1 MLPPAA
7 APLSSGVSR
16 NGALKSNAYASYES
30 LIKDVLRRRLLRMYT
45 LQLVATHFTLSAL
58 LVTSSSGLISFLR
71 PTIVLLSV
79 IVYVAAV
86 LPLFVLLKWNL
97 SQPATQP
104 ARWSFLGFSPPF
116 GSRGGYAIEA
126 LRSSR
131 TQTNL
136 GAYVVSGAILAIG
149 HATALWLYSPETS
162 SAWSPYIIVKVG
174 PRGGPFSTVTRPNER
189 IFALVSLNAI
199 FGLVYAITRTAL
211 RPRRPLP
218 PFETSPFHIGISQR
232 VSTAVKRRLLPALFL
247 GLAASTVEFS
257 IYLFIRRPFFRA
269 VLRLVGAQSSLR
281 PLLIPSFATPFLS
294 QSPGLATQ
302 LSSLAAASAVIWELA
317 YVLWDTYS
325 SQPANVSAYAKGQ
338 VRCLIGGL
346 AARRGNV
353 GTPSPTAVQE
363 YYSYFAFAE
372 LAHLSNVDEVWRRA
386 LWKDVGDVPSGALA
400 DGVNNA
406 ALIASLP
413 LSRKSAWANI
423 ATECLSVLESEREL
437 VVRRGKPV
445 APAGSASAVVTTPS
459 AKPRISSTGAKHDV
473 LVPDQTV
480 VRAPAPTL
488 WEKLISAC
496 SISPTASST
505 APAAPPRPSN
515 TSAGSST
522 AVQPATSQSRDPN
535 LNQLMHRLAPS
546 APASTPGVP
555 QKSNSAQ
562 EQTASPATP
571 SQQANPLA
579 AAFASVINTA
589 FAASRSL
596 FRLLPATQRD
606 LILGYLPSS
615 SAWETSNVVLLD
627 SLVPASPALSAWAAH
642 AATSLLSLSVTE
654 DVYGSVS
661 LAGASHTRAGSEEV
675 IAACAELLKDLDQ
688 WQREAEAEAV
698 AADEAANRSEKRASQ
713 KAGASSSAESTLPVG
728 PSALDHAQQRV
739 ALAWSKN
746 AAPLQQTL
754 RNGLRQVLNTYEA
767 HGVTISPKMR
777 SAFHQALAT

>member
-16 NGALKSNAYASYES
+16 NGALNSSAYASYES

-45 LQLVATHFTLSAL
+45 LQLVATHFILSAL
-58 LVTSSSGLISFLR
+58 LVTSSSGLISSLR

-79 IVYVAAV
+79 VVYVAAV

-97 SQPATQP
+97 SQPGTQP
-104 ARWSFLGFSPPF
+104 ACWSFLGFSPPF
-116 GSRGGYAIEA
+116 GSRGAYAIEA
-126 LRSSR
+126 LQSSR
-131 TQTNL
+131 TQINL
-136 GAYVVSGAILAIG
+136 AAYVVSGALLAIG

-218 PFETSPFHIGISQR
+218 PFQTSPFHIGISQR
-232 VSTAVKRRLLPALFL
+232 VSTAVKRRILPALLL

-269 VLRLVGAQSSLR
+269 LLRLVGAQSSLR

-302 LSSLAAASAVIWELA
+302 LSSLAAASAVTWELA
-317 YVLWDTYS
+317 CVLWDVYS
-325 SQPANVSAYAKGQ
+325 SQPVNVSAYAKGQ

-346 AARRGNV
+346 AARRGNI
-353 GTPSPTAVQE
+353 GTPSARAVQE
-363 YYSYFAFAE
+363 YYSHFAFAE
-372 LAHLSNVDEVWRRA
+372 LSHLSNVDEAWRRA

-400 DGVNNA
+400 DG
-406 ALIASLP
+406 
-413 LSRKSAWANI
+413 SAWANI
-423 ATECLSVLESEREL
+423 ATECLSVLESEGEL

-445 APAGSASAVVTTPS
+445 APAAGSASAVVATPS

-473 LVPDQTV
+473 LVPNQTV
-480 VRAPAPTL
+480 VRAPAPSL
-488 WEKLISAC
+488 WEKLISAG

-522 AVQPATSQSRDPN
+522 AVQSAMLQNRDPN
-535 LNQLMHRLAPS
+535 LNQLLHRLAPS
-546 APASTPGVP
+546 APDNTPGVP

-579 AAFASVINTA
+579 AAFASVISTA
-589 FAASRSL
+589 FAASKSL
-596 FRLLPATQRD
+596 FHLLPATQRD

-615 SAWETSNVVLLD
+615 AAWETSNVVLLD

-642 AATSLLSLSVTE
+642 AATSLLSFSVTE

-661 LAGASHTRAGSEEV
+661 LAGASHTRAGSEEI
-675 IAACAELLKDLDQ
+675 IAACAQLLKDLNQ

-698 AADEAANRSEKRASQ
+698 AADQAANRSEKRASP
-713 KAGASSSAESTLPVG
+713 KAGARSSAESTLPVG

-767 HGVTISPKMR
+767 HGVTISPRMR
-777 SAFHQALAT
+777 SALHQALAT